1 MASAPKKSKFKKQ
14 GKCRIVHR
22 ILDGA
27 DHERPCPRQLASDPV
42 DEPTTDAAVDTSEAI
57 EQDTA
62 MLKPS
67 STRESGQALR
77 PGVDGGFD
85 PRYEALAWAIGK
97 LIKQQGAWAATTS
110 K

>member
-1 MASAPKKSKFKKQ
+1 MLTS
-14 GKCRIVHR
+14 H
-22 ILDGA
+22 
-27 DHERPCPRQLASDPV
+27 RQLASDPV
-42 DEPTTDAAVDTSEAI
+42 DEPTTDAAVDTNEAI

-67 STRESGQALR
+67 STKESGQAQR

-85 PRYEALAWAIGK
+85 PRYEELAWAIGK